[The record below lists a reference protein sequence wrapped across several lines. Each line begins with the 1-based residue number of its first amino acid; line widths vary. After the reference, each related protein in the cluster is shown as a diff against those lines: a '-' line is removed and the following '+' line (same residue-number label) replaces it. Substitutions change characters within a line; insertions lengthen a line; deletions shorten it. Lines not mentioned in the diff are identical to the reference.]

1 MVTTISII
9 WLENRGT
16 LYYSAFLK
24 FFTEMKKSTG
34 TGILALLILSLPVC
48 LAGAGWRPSPLF
60 LSKPEFNERGQLVA
74 ITQPEEGRFF
84 LQILDPSTSK
94 HETRPLSLGLAAGLP
109 VIKKDVQGR
118 LWAVWIEMEGPQPKL
133 GLVRLGENL
142 SASSLLDSPAQP
154 SLPWDCCFD
163 SSGRLWLAWVEEN
176 HSRQDILVRD
186 LASGQTWTITS
197 GMKEAN
203 CPRLLWDAQG
213 SLWVFWTAVRS
224 KQEQIFSSRFNGT
237 AWSPEALLSGEP
249 EHPSI
254 TPRAAADPFG
264 NVWLVWSGYDGQDYE
279 ILARMWNGR
288 EWSPALTVTENSG
301 ANDVFPGLELAFG
314 VLPVITWV
322 RYTGQ
327 DRLAMIR
334 CGKPGEW
341 YDESELGSLAGGQP
355 FVPLAVKDDMVGL
368 AKPDGTSLQGEWF
381 YLPYLSRTAAGKNLP
396 FSRPFIPRQRE
407 ILLHSGPV
415 YNPALDESK
424 YIGFGDSIT
433 YGVCDE
439 DRIDDPGDYIPDKAY
454 PPRLEALLTQNFGPH
469 QVANAG
475 VPGES
480 TIQGLARIDAL
491 MAKHLAR
498 YILILEGT
506 NDIIWN
512 DYSLETTSF
521 NLQEMIR
528 KSLDYGLLPALA
540 TCIPRYG
547 VPLNR
552 PRLNGLNIRIRSL
565 APECS
570 IPLEDLYQD
579 FADYPEED
587 GGVTSLYCW
596 GEDRTHPNE
605 KGYQFMAEKWFDRIK
620 RFPFPPA
627 DAQVRRAADD
637 ILFFRKEGNLIEWRT
652 NPKISDPTQI
662 QEYRIYRKKNAEEP
676 SAFRLLAAVS
686 GKSFCFDSDINLAET
701 YTYVV
706 STVMSDGIEGPTTY
720 PLIR

>member
-1 MVTTISII
+1 
-9 WLENRGT
+9 
-16 LYYSAFLK
+16 
-24 FFTEMKKSTG
+24 MKKSTG
-34 TGILALLILSLPVC
+34 TGILALLTLSLPVC

-94 HETRPLSLGLAAGLP
+94 QETRPLSLGLGAGPP

-118 LWAVWIEMEGPQPKL
+118 LWAIWTETEGPQSKL
-133 GLVRLGENL
+133 GLARLGEDL
-142 SASSLLDSPAQP
+142 SAPSFLDSPAQP

-163 SSGRLWLAWVEEN
+163 SGGRLWLAWVEEN

-186 LASGQTWTITS
+186 LASGQTWTIS
-197 GMKEAN
+197 LGMKEAN

-264 NVWLVWSGYDGQDYE
+264 NVWLAWSGYDGQDYE

-288 EWSPALTVTENSG
+288 EWSPALAVTENSG

-355 FVPLAVKDDMVGL
+355 FVPLALKDDMAGL
-368 AKPDGTSLQGEWF
+368 AKPDRTSLQGEWF

-396 FSRPFIPRQRE
+396 FSRPVIPRQRE
-407 ILLHSGPV
+407 ILLHSGPI

-439 DRIDDPGDYIPDKAY
+439 DRIGDPGDYIPDKAY

-469 QVANAG
+469 QVINAG
-475 VPGES
+475 IPGES
-480 TIQGLARIDAL
+480 TFQGLARIEAL
-491 MAKHLAR
+491 LAKYLAR

-540 TCIPRYG
+540 TNIQRYG
-547 VPLNR
+547 WYANR
-552 PRLNGLNIRIRSL
+552 PRLNALNIRIREL
-565 APECS
+565 AGECL
-570 IPLEDLYQD
+570 IPLEDLFQD
-579 FADYPEED
+579 FANYPAED
-587 GGVTSLYCW
+587 GGDTSLYCW

-627 DAQVRRAADD
+627 DAQVRRASDD
-637 ILFFRKEGNLIEWRT
+637 ILFFRREGNLIEWRT
-652 NPKISDPTQI
+652 NPKVSDPTQI

-676 SAFRLLAAVS
+676 SAFRLLAAVT
-686 GKSFCFDSDINLAET
+686 GKSFCFDSDINLGEK

-706 STVMSDGIEGPTTY
+706 STVMADGIEGPSTY